1 MRASRQGFLRGL
13 FLLAALTHSPV
24 YAQGT
29 AAPPPPQPPHQQH
42 AQPAPQQPA
51 HQQHAQTPDHMMMM
65 SGPLGISM
73 TRDGSGTSWLPHR
86 SPMRAIHGQAGSW
99 ELMLHNN
106 VFLQYI
112 TESGPRG
119 DDQLGSINWVM
130 GMARRKAGR
139 GDFTVRSMVS
149 LEPWTVGECGYPDLL
164 ATGEFCNDEPLHDRQ
179 HPHDVFMELAAQYQA
194 ELTENLGYQI
204 YAAAAGEPA
213 LGPVA
218 YPHRPSA
225 LTNPMA
231 PIAHHWLDATHISFG
246 VVTAG
251 VFGRRWKA
259 EASVFNGREPDQRR
273 YDLDFAAL
281 DSFSGRIWF
290 LPNERW
296 AFQISSGHL
305 NDAEQHH
312 IDDPRTDVNRTTASV
327 TYHRPVG
334 EMDVWASTLTWG
346 RNSAHE
352 ESTNAFLAETNFPLT
367 PADNLFGR
375 FEWVQKTAEDLVL
388 SEVHMAGVFDVA
400 KLTAGYAREFRVG
413 DWAPGI
419 GASVSMS
426 VVPAALESIY
436 GGRRLGGAAVF
447 LSLRPAPMPAHMPMA
462 AIPPAAQPAQTP
474 AAKPAD
480 PHARH
485 AAAPAAKPAD
495 PHAGHAAPP
504 PAKPATTKFAD
515 DPKRLTCS
523 PPVDPDS
530 APTTTYKGKAYYFC
544 TAAERLR
551 FILNPERYLKE
562 GGK

>member
-13 FLLAALTHSPV
+13 FLLATLTHSPV
-24 YAQGT
+24 CAQGT
-29 AAPPPPQPPHQQH
+29 AAPPPAPQQPSHQQH
-42 AQPAPQQPA
+42 AQPAPR
-51 HQQHAQTPDHMMMM
+51 HMMMM
-65 SGPLGISM
+65 PGPLGISM
-73 TRDGSGTSWLPHR
+73 TRDGSGTSWLPDR
-86 SPMRAIHGQAGSW
+86 SPMRAIHRQAGSW
-99 ELMLHNN
+99 EFMVHNN
-106 VFLQYI
+106 VFVQYI
-112 TESGPRG
+112 TENGARG

-130 GMARRKAGR
+130 GMARRKVGR
-139 GDFTVRSMVS
+139 GDFMIRSMVS
-149 LEPWTVGECGYPDLL
+149 IEPWTVGECGYPDLL

-179 HPHDVFMELAAQYQA
+179 HPHDVFMELAALYQA
-194 ELTENLGYQI
+194 ELTETLGYQI
-204 YAAAAGEPA
+204 YAGAAGEPA

-231 PIAHHWLDATHISFG
+231 PIGHHWLDATHISFG

-273 YDLDFAAL
+273 YDLDLAAL
-281 DSFSGRIWF
+281 DSFSGRVWF

-296 AFQISSGHL
+296 AFQVSSGHL
-305 NDAEQHH
+305 NEAEQHH
-312 IDDPRTDVNRTTASV
+312 LDEPRTDVNRTTASV

-334 EMDVWASTLTWG
+334 DMDAWATTLTWG

-352 ESTNAFLAETNFPLT
+352 ESTNAFLAETNLPLT
-367 PADNLFGR
+367 PADNIFGR
-375 FEWVQKTAEDLVL
+375 FEWVQKTADDLVL
-388 SEVHMAGVFDVA
+388 SEVHDVHIEGVFDVA
-400 KLTAGYAREFRVG
+400 KVTAGYAREFRVG
-413 DWAPGI
+413 NWAPGI

-426 VVPAALESIY
+426 VVPERLEEVY

-447 LSLRPAPMPAHMPMA
+447 FSLRPAPMPAHMPA
-462 AIPPAAQPAQTP
+462 AAAQRSGE
-474 AAKPAD
+474 AA
-480 PHARH
+480 RQ
-485 AAAPAAKPAD
+485 PAAKPAD
-495 PHAGHAAPP
+495 PHAGHVAAPAQRP
-504 PAKPATTKFAD
+504 AAKPAEKPAAGAATKFAD
-515 DPKRLTCS
+515 DPKKLTCN

-562 GGK
+562 AGK